1 MRKIKGHYIEMAI
14 SKKYSN
20 QEAHKV
26 EKAMIIYIFFLHL
39 LPIISLIGARHLI
52 KIKFFLLIKF
62 K

>member
-26 EKAMIIYIFFLHL
+26 EKAMIIYIFLTFITHNY
-39 LPIISLIGARHLI
+39 P
-52 KIKFFLLIKF
+52 
-62 K
+62 